1 MFLNFQKKLAQ
12 KDNKIF
18 NPFEFYSIVKDQK
31 YSLVHSY
38 FGLGMISPPI
48 HEDDGNI
55 LQWMQKLKYIDFKI
69 ASIYLGLYNG
79 QNEALVQNSITKYE
93 LPEPHI

>member
-1 MFLNFQKKLAQ
+1 
-12 KDNKIF
+12 
-18 NPFEFYSIVKDQK
+18 
-31 YSLVHSY
+31 
-38 FGLGMISPPI
+38 MISPPI

-79 QNEALVQNSITKYE
+79 QNEALV
-93 LPEPHI
+93 